1 MGYVVWGGANK
12 SLFKSPDIS
21 DYQPWRQVVPGK
33 RTCTADVSIAQDVK
47 QENQATPIDSK
58 NVAQALHKRNL
69 RRLTESIQISPN
81 GRFWSIKFQ
90 TTQFMQTFCTEGLTI
105 SENNTIY
112 FRSDYKPRQ
121 HITYTFISF
130 LNVPL
135 ETEKKEMEDYIRQ
148 NCSVHGVHYPYQK
161 LTT

>member
-12 SLFKSPDIS
+12 SLSKSPDIS

-33 RTCTADVSIAQDVK
+33 WTCTADMSIAQDVK
-47 QENQATPIDSK
+47 QENQVTPIDSK
-58 NVAQALHKRNL
+58 DAAQALHIRNL
-69 RRLTESIQISPN
+69 RRLTESIQISPS

-90 TTQFMQTFCTEGLTI
+90 TTQFMQTFCTGLTI

-112 FRSDYKPRQ
+112 LRPDYKPRQ
-121 HITYTFISF
+121 HRTYTFMSF

-135 ETEKKEMEDYIRQ
+135 ETEEKEMGDYIRQ